1 MADFYNPEAPVTSG
15 IHNLPHWQQG
25 EAWVFVTWRLADSL
39 PLSKIRQWKSKKEIF
54 FKINPEPWDDETHIA
69 YRKQFTDEI
78 ESWLDQGIGECF
90 LKNHTVRE
98 IVSSALH
105 HFDGERYKIDSY
117 VVMPNHVHL
126 LFQILDPHK
135 LSDIMR
141 SVKSFS
147 AKQANKALQREG
159 AFWQREYYDRL
170 IRSPKHFH
178 WARRYIDSNPRNLPP
193 GSSTLFLK

>member
-15 IHNLPHWQQG
+15 EHNLPHWQQG
-25 EAWVFVTWRLADSL
+25 EAWIFVTWRLADSL
-39 PLSKIRQWKSKKEIF
+39 PLSKIRQWKNEKEIF
-54 FKINPEPWDDETHIA
+54 FKNNPEPWDEEIHIA

-78 ESWLDQGIGECF
+78 ESWLDQGIGDCH
-90 LKNHTVRE
+90 LKSQAVRE
-98 IVSSALH
+98 IVSAALH
-105 HFDGERYKIDSY
+105 HFDGDRYKIDSY

-126 LFQILDPHK
+126 LFQIIDPHK
-135 LSDIMR
+135 LPDIMR

-159 AFWQREYYDRL
+159 TFWQRDYYDRL

-178 WARRYIDSNPRNLPP
+178 WARRYIEKNPINLQPDSF
-193 GSSTLFLK
+193 TLYLK